1 MADYSKVSIA
11 VNGILRQIELN
22 ATGAVLV
29 VRQIDVRNSSGIDP
43 KSLTHALMTSLVA
56 TAADGGFA
64 SQNDLADYALTSTIG
79 TLDASPTNYTPTTA
93 TVAGHL
99 EGIDGAIAGA
109 GGYLV
114 KVSAAD
120 TTAGYLDGSIT
131 VISPME
137 KAIANPAANEGLQI
151 SLGYNAL
158 QFNDS
163 AGLNII
169 DSAITTAK
177 IADYAV
183 TTAKIDHSAVT
194 TDKIADS
201 NVTTAKINDLAVD
214 DTKLADNSVIES
226 KILNGSVTV
235 DKIGGLAVNESKIDN
250 GAVTELKLGN
260 GAVTESKLGTG
271 AVTAD
276 KIGSLAVTT
285 AKINDL
291 AVTNGK
297 LDDQAVS
304 SQKLMLLAVTTP
316 TIDNEAVTGAKI
328 ADGAVSTVKINDGA
342 VTTIKINDG
351 AITDAKVA
359 TGIDAAKIGGG
370 FVSNAEFEYL
380 GNVTSDIQDQLDD
393 KVSRAGSSMDS
404 DADISFSGGGEVLGL
419 PATPSV
425 DSAAASKAY
434 VDAVALGLSP
444 KRSVRAATTANITIA
459 TALNSGDVIDGITLA
474 DGDRVLVKDQ
484 STASQN
490 GIYVVSAT
498 PTRATDF
505 DSVSPIDEINGAW
518 VSVQSGTVNAYRVYV
533 QYGAVATVGTDDINF
548 EFYNPLASITGGD
561 MVTVSGSNVTL
572 DLASDAGLESSN
584 AGDPAGQLRVKLN
597 GATLDRSASGLKVAD
612 GGIDNLQL
620 ATDAVTDVKISNFAV
635 TTNKIDDLAVTE
647 DKLADDAVITIKIM
661 DSAITAEKI
670 ADQNVTTAKI
680 EDAAVT
686 EDKISAS
693 VAGAGLTGGAGT
705 ALAVGANADGSIT
718 VNADDIQVAY
728 SPATRMTL
736 VAGEG
741 LSANIT
747 YFVRWAITGETAGRI
762 YKADKDATTSDN
774 FYAFGTVRS
783 GSAVSAGNS
792 VTVNIA
798 GTITLGSG
806 DTNFAAGDVGKAVY
820 LTAAG
825 AFSVTAPTVAN
836 EAVFRVGIVQ
846 EVSKIYL
853 GQYQLNYING

>member
-29 VRQIDVRNSSGIDP
+29 VRQIDVRNGSGTDP
-43 KSLTHALMTSLVA
+43 KALTHALMTSLVA

-64 SQNDLADYALTSTIG
+64 SQNDLADYTLTSIIG

-131 VISPME
+131 VVSPME
-137 KAIANPAANEGLQI
+137 KAITNPAANEGLEI

-158 QFNDS
+158 QFDDS
-163 AGLNII
+163 VGLNII
-169 DSAITTAK
+169 DNAITTAK
-177 IADYAV
+177 IDDAAV
-183 TTAKIDHSAVT
+183 TTAKINDGAVT
-194 TDKIADS
+194 TAKIVDS
-201 NVTTAKINDLAVD
+201 NVTTAKINDSAI
-214 DTKLADNSVIES
+214 TEAKLADNAITSV
-226 KILNGSVTV
+226 KIFNGAIIA
-235 DKIGGLAVNESKIDN
+235 DKLDG
-250 GAVTELKLGN
+250 GAVTETKIGT
-260 GAVTESKLGTG
+260 GAVTETKIGTGAVTENKLGTE

-276 KIGSLAVTT
+276 KIGPLAVTT
-285 AKINDL
+285 AKLADL
-291 AVTNGK
+291 SVTNGK
-297 LDDQAVS
+297 LDDLSVDS
-304 SQKLMLLAVTTP
+304 GKLNTNAVTTVK
-316 TIDNEAVTGAKI
+316 INDGAVTGVKI
-328 ADGAVSTVKINDGA
+328 EDSAISTAKINDGA

-380 GNVTSDIQDQLDD
+380 GNVTGDIQDQLDD

-404 DADISFSGGGEVLGL
+404 DADITFAGGGEVLGL
-419 PATPSV
+419 PATPSA

-444 KRSVRAATTANITIA
+444 KRSVRAATTANIAIA
-459 TALNSGDVIDGITLA
+459 TALNSGDIIDGITLA
-474 DGDRVLVKDQ
+474 DGDRVLVKNQ

-490 GIYVVSAT
+490 GIYVVGAT

-533 QYGAVATVGTDDINF
+533 QYGAVVTVGTDDINF

-561 MVTVSGSNVTL
+561 MITVSGSNVSI
-572 DLASDAGLESSN
+572 DLSSSAGLESTN

-612 GGIDNLQL
+612 EGITDAQL
-620 ATDAVTDVKISNFAV
+620 ANDAVTNTKILDGAVGESKLEDDSVTAIKIVDGNITTDKLDVA
-635 TTNKIDDLAVTE
+635 AVTE
-647 DKLADDAVITIKIM
+647 AKIADSAVTEAKIADDAVT
-661 DSAITAEKI
+661 E
-670 ADQNVTTAKI
+670 AKL
-680 EDAAVT
+680 A
-686 EDKISAS
+686 AS
-693 VAGAGLTGGAGT
+693 VAGAGMTGGSGT

-718 VNADDIQVAY
+718 VNANDIQVAY
-728 SPATRMTL
+728 SPATRLTL

-806 DTNFAAGDVGKAVY
+806 DTNFASGDVGKAIY

-825 AFSVTAPTVAN
+825 AFSVTAPTATN